1 MNCNYTTTAKTSGV
15 KVFVYRNLNNGVWS
29 VKAMNGSNR
38 GRVIMHSTHVLIG
51 NPEFKVSEAGRQ
63 RVLREGRKNVHAG
76 VVGDLIMAY
85 GVERDYPIDGTYV
98 EAIHNLVAL
107 EYGDEVKDLVTYNPY
122 KYSSFV
128 YKDNEQPVGLI
139 GGAKVLLDSDFK
151 VSII

>member
-1 MNCNYTTTAKTSGV
+1 MNYTTTAITSGV

-29 VKAMNGSNR
+29 VKSLLGSTY
-38 GRVIMHSTHVLIG
+38 GRVIMHATDVLLVK
-51 NPEFKVSEAGRQ
+51 PEFKVSEAGRQ

-85 GVERDYPIDGTYV
+85 GYQRQYDIFGTTI
-98 EAIHNLVAL
+98 EAAHNLVAL
-107 EYGDEVKDLVTYNPY
+107 EYGDEVKGLVTYNPY

-151 VSII
+151 VSIINN